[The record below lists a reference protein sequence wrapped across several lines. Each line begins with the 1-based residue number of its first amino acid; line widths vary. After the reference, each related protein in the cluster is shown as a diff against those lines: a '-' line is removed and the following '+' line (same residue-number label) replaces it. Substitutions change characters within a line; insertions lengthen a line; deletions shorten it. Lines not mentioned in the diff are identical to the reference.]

1 MKKLLVL
8 LTLLFSCS
16 LFASNF
22 KAPNIN
28 GKDQYNVE
36 QSLEN
41 YKGKNVILFFWATW
55 CPACKKELYS
65 LDNLYKMYGEN
76 KKDIIFLGINSENRS
91 DMISFMNSKKHIIPT
106 ITDEQAS
113 DKYQIRAYPTM
124 FILDKDGNI
133 LNYVIGSVP
142 QETLKKYIDINLL
155 QKTF

>member
-1 MKKLLVL
+1 
-8 LTLLFSCS
+8 
-16 LFASNF
+16 
-22 KAPNIN
+22 
-28 GKDQYNVE
+28 
-36 QSLEN
+36 
-41 YKGKNVILFFWATW
+41 
-55 CPACKKELYS
+55 
-65 LDNLYKMYGEN
+65 MYGEN